1 MAVPDDDLR
10 DAQRSLAAAEGVFG
24 EPSGAVGMAALAG
37 MLDEGAILP
46 GETVVAVVT
55 GGGFR
60 DVSSAR
66 IRVTE
71 PTVIDDSLEGLRRYA
86 NQLYPLADY
95 GAGTRAAAE
104 HRSSSLARDSS
115 MGLV

>member
-71 PTVIDDSLEGLRRYA
+71 PTVIDDSLEGLRRSA
-86 NQLYPLADY
+86 NQLYPLLTMAQAPEPPRNIEAHPWREIRVW
-95 GAGTRAAAE
+95 G
-104 HRSSSLARDSS
+104 
-115 MGLV
+115 